1 MLLPIAAVPSSK
13 TDFYYIVAML
23 MNNTANTLSA
33 NETELVW
40 PWEDDID
47 DAIVLI
53 VLYYIMGILA
63 ILANGLLLYSLCKQ
77 RKHRHNLPLVGFIIG
92 SATYGISYIY
102 TAMYRT
108 YVIVSK
114 PDGTIILVCMAYM
127 PFFTIGNRLGC
138 LSLLVQRRTRWLTTF
153 VILVLTFGDVLL
165 SWLVVADVLYT
176 VASPFCFTEEF
187 MPTSYFDFHLFF
199 NFSI

>member
-1 MLLPIAAVPSSK
+1 PEQIYHRIISDSLLEKPYCTSGFFIAGGGQNPESRNPDSYHFPYIIWAEAKRQLKGAAQLAVANHMLLPIAAVPSSK
-13 TDFYYIVAML
+13 NFYYIVAML

-114 PDGTIILVCMAYM
+114 PDGTIILRSFAV
-127 PFFTIGNRLGC
+127 F
-138 LSLLVQRRTRWLTTF
+138 
-153 VILVLTFGDVLL
+153 
-165 SWLVVADVLYT
+165 
-176 VASPFCFTEEF
+176 
-187 MPTSYFDFHLFF
+187 
-199 NFSI
+199 